1 MSTEYDQITDDENLK
16 NSILHK
22 DIENWKPMESNHLIN
37 ALSNHLIK
45 ALLEVQKTIG
55 GVQKGGRNT
64 FKSYNYAKLE
74 DYYNACKS
82 ALNEQGVIVYESVV
96 EHSFIEGRMSK
107 PKQGETDGAPQYCA
121 RVMIELTMIHEL
133 GGSLTIRCCGEGQDD
148 QDKATYKAITGA
160 RKYAIA
166 MAMNLVTTD
175 DPEKD
180 EPSGNRRPAS
190 SSEPVSTSAKAMDF

>member
-1 MSTEYDQITDDENLK
+1 MSTEYDQIA
-16 NSILHK
+16 HGC
-22 DIENWKPMESNHLIN
+22 
-37 ALSNHLIK
+37 LIK

-55 GVQKGGRNT
+55 GVQKGGNNE
-64 FKSYNYAKLE
+64 FKNYKYAKLE

-82 ALNEQGVIVYESVV
+82 ALNEQGIIVYESVV
-96 EHSFIEGRMSK
+96 EHSIVEGRVSSSGS
-107 PKQGETDGAPQYCA
+107 QQHCA
-121 RVMIELTMIHEL
+121 TVMIELTMIHKD
-133 GGSLTIRCCGEGQDD
+133 GGSITIKACGEGQDD

-190 SSEPVSTSAKAMDF
+190 SSEPVSTSAKVMDF